1 MGMII
6 LVILVLL
13 LYNHMEGIFSD
24 IYPEIVPAEWF
35 HGVVAFNKQE
45 LYPYDWLGQHAFLSS
60 RYFHLLSHFERKL

>member
-13 LYNHMEGIFSD
+13 LYNHMEGISPD
-24 IYPEIVPAEWF
+24 IYPEIVPAGWF

-45 LYPYDWLGQHAFLSS
+45 LYPHDWLGQHAFLSS
-60 RYFHLLSHFERKL
+60 RYFQLLSHFERKL

>member
-45 LYPYDWLGQHAFLSS
+45 LYSHDWLG
-60 RYFHLLSHFERKL
+60 